1 MLNVGLTGGIA
12 SGKSTVA
19 KMFEDKG
26 AYLVDFD
33 ILAHFAEE
41 PDQPAW
47 NDIVEFFG
55 REILND
61 DGTINRAKL
70 GPIVFADREKLFRLN
85 SIVHPAVFDLWRR
98 RIEEIRQIN
107 PHAIAVSDI
116 PLLIEVSMQHI
127 FDVVILV
134 YISPEDQ
141 IRRLQERN
149 EYSRKEAEGRLD
161 TQMPIDEKISHADF
175 IIDNKGPR
183 ETTRSIVNAV
193 WEELLAREKENRISH
208 YYSGK

>member
-26 AYLVDFD
+26 AYLIDLD
-33 ILAHFAEE
+33 ALAHFAEE

-47 NDIVEFFG
+47 KAIAEVFG
-55 REILND
+55 REILNE

-70 GPIVFADREKLFRLN
+70 GQIVFADQEKLFRLN
-85 SIVHPAVFDLWRR
+85 SIVHPAIFDLWRR
-98 RIEEIRQIN
+98 RIEDIREIN
-107 PHAIAVSDI
+107 PRAIVVSDI
-116 PLLIEVSMQHI
+116 PLLIEVRMQHL

-134 YISPEDQ
+134 HVSPEDQ
-141 IRRLQERN
+141 IRRLTERN
-149 EYSRKEAEGRLD
+149 EYSRKEAESRLD

-175 IIDNKGPR
+175 VIDNKGPI
-183 ETTRSIVNAV
+183 ETTRSVVNSV
-193 WEELLAREKENRISH
+193 WKELLARERKDLI
-208 YYSGK
+208 